1 MCGIIGYVGSE
12 NAVPI
17 IVEGLK
23 KLEYRGYDSAG
34 IAVYGERGFF
44 DVVKQ
49 KGRLAALKERLNEY
63 SLKGYMG
70 IGHTRW
76 ATHGE
81 PSDVNSHPHVGNQN
95 KIAVVH
101 NGIIENYK
109 QLKGYLE
116 TKGIYF
122 MSQTDSEV
130 IAQLAEYYYNGNIM
144 ETVIKV
150 ANRLE
155 GSYALGI
162 MCVDYPGTLIAIKK
176 DNPLI
181 IGISGHGNFI
191 ASDLPAVLKHTN
203 KVYYLNDKEI
213 AVLGKGLAEFY
224 NMDKD
229 LIQKTQETVTWS
241 LDSAEKGGYQHFMLK
256 EIMEQPKVLRD
267 TIHSAISGCG
277 NKMVIDNIDITKFNK
292 IVFAACGSA
301 YNAGF
306 AAKYVFERLL
316 RLPSIE
322 VELASEFRYRD
333 AVVDGKTLVI
343 LISQSGETA
352 DTIAAMREA
361 KSKGAVTL
369 SIVNVVG
376 STIAKEADY
385 CLFTAAGPEIAVA
398 TTKAFSAQLALLYIL
413 AVRFASRLGKLP
425 AATLGMKGTEDKLQ
439 TDTLGVT
446 TVAPLGMKK
455 TEEELKDD
463 MLGVTTGAPLGVKGT
478 EDELMKEI
486 EELPEKAGI
495 ILEQIDAVQ
504 KYASTCVS
512 YKSIF
517 FIGRNIDYAIA
528 LEGSLKLKE
537 ISYIHSEAY
546 AGGELKHGTISLIEE
561 DTLVVAISTCERLY
575 GKLMS
580 NVEQVIS
587 RGAKVLL
594 IGNSPDVK
602 PDGKLS
608 IISLPESCELFSIS
622 LSVIV
627 LQLFSYYI
635 AANKG
640 LDIDKPRNLAKSVTV
655 E

>member
-1 MCGIIGYVGSE
+1 MCGIIGYVGNK

-17 IVEGLK
+17 ILEGLK

-34 IAVYGERGFF
+34 IAIYGENGFG
-44 DVVKQ
+44 VVKK
-49 KGRLAALKERLNEY
+49 KGRLAALEEH
-63 SLKGYMG
+63 LKGSTLTGYMG

-81 PSDVNSHPHVGNQN
+81 PSDVNSHPHVGNQS

-109 QLKGYLE
+109 QLKEHLE
-116 TKGIYF
+116 RKGIRF
-122 MSQTDSEV
+122 VSQTDSEV
-130 IAQLAEYYYNGNIM
+130 IAQMAEYYYEGDIM
-144 ETVIKV
+144 EAVIKV

-162 MCVDYPGTLIAIKK
+162 MCLDDPDTLIAIKK

-181 IGISGHGNFI
+181 IGISEHGNFI
-191 ASDLPAVLKHTN
+191 ASDVPAVLKHTN
-203 KVYYLNDKEI
+203 QVYYLEDKEI
-213 AVLGKGLAEFY
+213 AVLKKESVQFF
-224 NMDKD
+224 NIDKEP
-229 LIQKTQETVTWS
+229 LMKSPETITWS
-241 LDSAEKGGYQHFMLK
+241 MDSAEKGGYHHFMLK

-267 TIHSAISGCG
+267 TIGAAIGG
-277 NKMVIDNIDITKFNK
+277 GKNENVIDNLDIGQYNK
-292 IVFAACGSA
+292 IVITACGSA
-301 YNAGF
+301 YNAGIV
-306 AAKYVFERLL
+306 AKYVFERLCKL
-316 RLPSIE
+316 TVE
-322 VELASEFRYRD
+322 VDLASEFRYKD
-333 AVVDGKTLVI
+333 PNVDEQTLVI

-361 KSKGAVTL
+361 KVKGAMTL
-369 SIVNVVG
+369 AIVNVVG
-376 STIAKEADY
+376 STIAKEADFCIY
-385 CLFTAAGPEIAVA
+385 TAAGPEIAVA
-398 TTKAFSAQLALLYIL
+398 TTKAFSAQLVILYIL
-413 AVRFASRLGKLP
+413 AIRFADKLGKL
-425 AATLGMKGTEDKLQ
+425 ATEKR
-439 TDTLGVT
+439 
-446 TVAPLGMKK
+446 
-455 TEEELKDD
+455 EELLADLSSLPDKITHI
-463 MLGVTTGAPLGVKGT
+463 LG
-478 EDELMKEI
+478 
-486 EELPEKAGI
+486 
-495 ILEQIDAVQ
+495 QIDGIK
-504 KYASTCVS
+504 KYASTCVG

-546 AGGELKHGTISLIEE
+546 AGGELKHGPISLVEE
-561 DTLVVAISTCERLY
+561 NTLVVAISNCKGLY
-575 GKLMS
+575 SKIMS

-594 IGNSPDVK
+594 IGNCLKVEQNEKISHIGL
-602 PDGKLS
+602 PDGVD
-608 IISLPESCELFSIS
+608 LFSPS

-627 LQLFSYYI
+627 LQLFSYYV

>member
-1 MCGIIGYVGSE
+1 MCGIIGYVGKE

-17 IVEGLK
+17 IVDGLK

-34 IAVYGERGFF
+34 IAIYGKSGF

-49 KGRLAALKERLNEY
+49 KGRLAALEERLLTRPLAGN
-63 SLKGYMG
+63 MG

-81 PSDVNSHPHVGNQN
+81 PSDVNSHPHIGSRN

-109 QLKGYLE
+109 HLKERLE
-116 TKGIYF
+116 HWGVSF
-122 MSQTDSEV
+122 ASQTDSEV
-130 IAQLAEYYYNGNIM
+130 IAQLAEHYYSGDLVDA
-144 ETVIKV
+144 VIKV
-150 ANRLE
+150 SNAVE

-162 MCVDYPGTLIAIKK
+162 MCADEPDTLIAVKK

-181 IGISGHGNFI
+181 IGVSAHGNFI
-191 ASDLPAVLKHTN
+191 ASDVPAVLKHTN

-213 AVLGKGLAEFY
+213 AVLREG
-224 NMDKD
+224 N
-229 LIQKTQETVTWS
+229 IQFFNFDREPLEKQAETVTWS
-241 LDSAEKGGYQHFMLK
+241 MDSAEKGGYPHFMLK

-267 TIHSAISGCG
+267 TIQSALMNGS
-277 NKMVIDNIDITKFNK
+277 NKITLDNFDITRFNK
-292 IVFAACGSA
+292 IVITACGSA
-301 YNAGF
+301 FNAGVV
-306 AAKYVFERLL
+306 ARYVFERLCKI
-316 RLPSIE
+316 SVE
-322 VELASEFRYRD
+322 VELASEFRYKD
-333 AVVDGKTLVI
+333 AIIDEKTLVI
-343 LISQSGETA
+343 LVSQSGETA

-361 KSKGAVTL
+361 KSKGAATL

-376 STIAKEADY
+376 STIVKEADF

-398 TTKAFSAQLALLYIL
+398 TTKAFSAQLVLLYIL
-413 AVRFASRLGKLP
+413 AIRFAVKLGKLS
-425 AATLGMKGTEDKLQ
+425 Q
-439 TDTLGVT
+439 
-446 TVAPLGMKK
+446 
-455 TEEELKDD
+455 EEEQRLLSEISSLPDKISNI
-463 MLGVTTGAPLGVKGT
+463 LGQV
-478 EDELMKEI
+478 DSI
-486 EELPEKAGI
+486 
-495 ILEQIDAVQ
+495 Q
-504 KYASTCVS
+504 KYASTCVG

-546 AGGELKHGTISLIEE
+546 AGGELKHGTISLVEE
-561 DTLVVAISTCERLY
+561 DTLVVALSNCGRLY
-575 GKLMS
+575 GKIMS
-580 NVEQVIS
+580 NAEQVIS

-594 IGNSPDVK
+594 IGNCKDAK
-602 PDGKLS
+602 ETEKLFF
-608 IISLPESCELFSIS
+608 ISLPEVTELFSPS

-627 LQLFSYYI
+627 LQLFSYYV